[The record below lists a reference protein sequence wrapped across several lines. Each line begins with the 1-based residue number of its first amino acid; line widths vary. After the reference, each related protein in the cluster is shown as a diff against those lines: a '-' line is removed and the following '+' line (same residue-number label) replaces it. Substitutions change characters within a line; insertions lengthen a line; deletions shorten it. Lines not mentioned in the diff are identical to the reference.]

1 MIRILNRNLLR
12 RIQPS
17 RFNTNVAIKDQ
28 EIINYA
34 ETQVTELKNG
44 LRVATEN
51 MGLNTTT
58 VGLWIDCGT
67 RYEVRKYKVGC
78 VLPMVVVSL
87 PSHAEFG
94 HKMICILETS

>member
-17 RFNTNVAIKDQ
+17 RFNTNIAIKDQ

-67 RYEVRKYKVGC
+67 RYEVRLLTTPCGIRTQNDLY
-78 VLPMVVVSL
+78 LRDFMRWELLIS
-87 PSHAEFG
+87 SN
-94 HKMICILETS
+94 I

>member
-1 MIRILNRNLLR
+1 MWPDPSLKIENLEKISTFQKITLRILPLNRNLLR

-17 RFNTNVAIKDQ
+17 RFNTNVAINER

-67 RYEVRKYKVGC
+67 RYEVR
-78 VLPMVVVSL
+78 
-87 PSHAEFG
+87 
-94 HKMICILETS
+94 

>member
-1 MIRILNRNLLR
+1 MIRILNRNSNLFR
-12 RIQPS
+12 RLPI
-17 RFNTNVAIKDQ
+17 RFNANVAFKGDH

-44 LRVATEN
+44 LRVATED

-67 RYEVRKYKVGC
+67 RYEVSSNFIFREIILIDPV
-78 VLPMVVVSL
+78 
-87 PSHAEFG
+87 PSMTE
-94 HKMICILETS
+94 LQNS